1 MGIEVPASIET
12 SLQEERHATMPNTLT
27 ERVKRHPSYAVL
39 VNTRRRFALRLAACM
54 LVIYFGFIL
63 LLAYGKP
70 LLAASLFGT
79 IVSWG
84 MPIGLGVIVSAFVLT
99 GIYVR
104 RANAEFDTLT
114 RQIVEDM
121 Q

>member
-1 MGIEVPASIET
+1 MGARLVGRPSKRKGTHMSA
-12 SLQEERHATMPNTLT
+12 TLT
-27 ERVKRHPSYAVL
+27 ERVKLHPSFAVL
-39 VNTRRRFALRLAACM
+39 VNTRRRFALQLAACM

-70 LLAASLFGT
+70 LLAAPLLGT

-104 RANAEFDTLT
+104 RANAEFDALT